1 MKLYDYAA
9 SANCYKV
16 RLLLAQ
22 LGLQYERVPVDIF
35 AGDTLTDAYARIN
48 PVRTTP
54 VLEDPPGT
62 FLQESNA
69 ILLHLARGTPFLPDD
84 PQVLRWLF
92 YEQADVVPTM
102 GGLRF
107 RLITGRL
114 SADDDDAVRR
124 REASYEVLGVLDAHL
139 EAREFFAAG
148 TYSVADIGIYGYVHV
163 AGEAGLDLERYRAL
177 RAWIGRVQDQ
187 PGHMNDLE
195 PYPPNA
201 TAGASRSIYDQ
212 RPASRLHQ
220 PAVAGTGAVRVRPD
234 DASQTPRT
242 TAQM

>member
-22 LGLQYERVPVDIF
+22 LGREYERVPVDIF
-35 AGDTLTDAYARIN
+35 GGDTLTDEYAAIN

-69 ILLHLARGTPFLPDD
+69 ILLHLARGTAFLPDD
-84 PQVLRWLF
+84 PQVYRWLF
-92 YEQADVVPTM
+92 FEQADVVPTM

-114 SADDDDAVRR
+114 SPGDPDAVRR
-124 REASYEVLGVLDAHL
+124 REASYEVLALLDTELAQRDFL
-139 EAREFFAAG
+139 VG
-148 TYSVADIGIYGYVHV
+148 STYSVADVGIYGYVHV
-163 AGEAGLDLERYRAL
+163 ADEAGLDLDHYASL
-177 RAWIGRVQDQ
+177 RAWLARVQAQ
-187 PGHMNDLE
+187 PGYMNDLE

-201 TAGASRSIYDQ
+201 RAGASRSIYD
-212 RPASRLHQ
+212 
-220 PAVAGTGAVRVRPD
+220 
-234 DASQTPRT
+234 
-242 TAQM
+242 

>member
-1 MKLYDYAA
+1 VKLYDYAA

-22 LGLQYERVPVDIF
+22 LGREYERVPVDIF
-35 AGDTLTDAYARIN
+35 AGDTLTDEFAVMN
-48 PVRTTP
+48 PARTTP

-69 ILLHLARGTPFLPDD
+69 ILIYLARGTPFMPDD
-84 PQVLRWLF
+84 PQVYRWLF

-114 SADDDDAVRR
+114 AADDADAERR
-124 REASYEVLGVLDAHL
+124 RAASYEVLGLLDAHL
-139 EAREFFAAG
+139 AELDFFVGNA
-148 TYSVADIGIYGYVHV
+148 YSVADIGSYGYVHV
-163 AGEAGLDLERYRAL
+163 AHEAGLDLEPYAAL
-177 RAWIGRVQDQ
+177 RRWLDRVQEQ
-187 PGHMNDLE
+187 PGYMNDLE

-201 TAGASRSIYDQ
+201 RVGASSSIYD
-212 RPASRLHQ
+212 
-220 PAVAGTGAVRVRPD
+220 
-234 DASQTPRT
+234 
-242 TAQM
+242 